1 MPEGP
6 GVNDNGSGSSSV
18 LELAIQMAR
27 QGITPHNKVTFAWW
41 GAEELGLIG
50 SRAYVRSIVNTT
62 VLPYFLIYYI
72 FIN

>member
-1 MPEGP
+1 M
-6 GVNDNGSGSSSV
+6 NDNGSGSSSV

-62 VLPYFLIYYI
+62 VLPLFYYYYFLI
-72 FIN
+72 FIHY